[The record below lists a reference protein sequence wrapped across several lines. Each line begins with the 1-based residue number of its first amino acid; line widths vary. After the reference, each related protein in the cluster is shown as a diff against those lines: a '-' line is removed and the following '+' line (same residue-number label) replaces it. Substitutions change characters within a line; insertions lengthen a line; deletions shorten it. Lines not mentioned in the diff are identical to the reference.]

1 MKKKIDIILLSF
13 FILFLFS
20 CNEKESKVKSENT
33 ENSQLSEQRF
43 SIMMGTSADKKYHAS
58 LEINKSEVKKLEPV
72 ELKFKFLTKDKSKIT
87 GEISVDLTMPEMA
100 MPKNEVKL
108 KKTEG
113 EIYSGIAIFTMKG
126 KWVLKTKAEINNT
139 NQSFDFEIQV
149 N

>member
-1 MKKKIDIILLSF
+1 MNIQPLADRVVVKSLKEEEVTKSGIVLPDTV
-13 FILFLFS
+13 
-20 CNEKESKVKSENT
+20 EKE
-33 ENSQLSEQRF
+33 
-43 SIMMGTSADKKYHAS
+43 
-58 LEINKSEVKKLEPV
+58 
-72 ELKFKFLTKDKSKIT
+72 
-87 GEISVDLTMPEMA
+87 
-100 MPKNEVKL
+100 